1 MYIVI
6 IAFAGVRRSIK
17 EFRPKLEFQKG
28 KTRSLVKSLPS
39 AMYTSPECLKMIK
52 SRDKDA
58 DADYVKEYMNDVAN
72 KLGESSCKRKL

>member
-17 EFRPKLEFQKG
+17 DFRSKLEFQKG

-39 AMYTSPECLKMIK
+39 SMYTSPECLKMIK

-58 DADYVKEYMNDVAN
+58 DAEYVKEYMNDVAN
-72 KLGESSCKRKL
+72 NLGESSCKRKL